1 MSTET
6 QQDMR
11 AHWDE
16 RYRSGQTPWD
26 TGITPPEVQ
35 AFWEEQPPPAT
46 GEFAL
51 DIGCGTGL
59 NTLFLAR
66 QGLCAIGFDLSG
78 RALQLAAQRLEAS
91 RSEHSSSAGRAFFV
105 QADVSRLPVDR
116 LGAMYALDIGCL
128 HSLPDDLRPAYAEGV
143 HLGLSDGGFFH
154 LYVFDR
160 NESDGP
166 GAKGMYQGEV
176 AALFDGKLSIV
187 EEEVGV
193 PSTTA
198 SRPSRWFLLRKDS
211 STPGRD

>member
-1 MSTET
+1 MKTES
-6 QQDMR
+6 QQDLR

-35 AFWEEQPPPAT
+35 AFWKEQPPPAA
-46 GEFAL
+46 GAFAL

-59 NTLFLAR
+59 NTLFLAG

-78 RALQLAAQRLEAS
+78 QAISLAKQRLKDSGRQDRPRPGGEAY
-91 RSEHSSSAGRAFFV
+91 FV

-116 LGAMYALDIGCL
+116 LGAAYALDIGCL
-128 HSLPDDLRPAYAEGV
+128 HSLPDHLRPSYAAGV
-143 HLGLSDGGFFH
+143 QRGLKSGGYFH

-160 NESDGP
+160 NVCDGP

-176 AALFDGKLSIV
+176 AALFDGKLEIV
-187 EEEVGV
+187 TEEVGV
-193 PSTTA
+193 SSNSV
-198 SRPSRWFLLRKDS
+198 SRPSRWFLLRRDS
-211 STPGRD
+211 